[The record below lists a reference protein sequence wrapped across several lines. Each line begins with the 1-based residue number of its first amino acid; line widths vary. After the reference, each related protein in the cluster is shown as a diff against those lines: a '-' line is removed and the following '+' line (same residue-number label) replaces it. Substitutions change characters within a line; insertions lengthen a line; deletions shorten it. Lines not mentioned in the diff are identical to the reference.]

1 MEAYLTPERETL
13 LALLEAANIE
23 VVQNAPMCWE
33 KKNQFAGFTLS
44 WASSEKIEVIIC
56 TIAIMEHTH
65 GLRYILEL
73 NKTVDHEALHAA
85 QFCKNE
91 YYPGSVSDDLTTDAE
106 LEAISYEGRPQA
118 AGEKVIQFCF

>member
-44 WASSEKIEVIIC
+44 WA
-56 TIAIMEHTH
+56 
-65 GLRYILEL
+65 
-73 NKTVDHEALHAA
+73 
-85 QFCKNE
+85 QF
-91 YYPGSVSDDLTTDAE
+91 
-106 LEAISYEGRPQA
+106 
-118 AGEKVIQFCF
+118 